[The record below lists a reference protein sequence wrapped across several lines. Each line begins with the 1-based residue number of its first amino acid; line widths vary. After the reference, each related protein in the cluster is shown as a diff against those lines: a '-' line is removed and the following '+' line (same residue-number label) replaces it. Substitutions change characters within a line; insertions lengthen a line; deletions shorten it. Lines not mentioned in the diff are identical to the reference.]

1 MVYRFSALAVVL
13 AIAAGSLADDKTKNE
28 VVKGTV
34 VSFDMA
40 TKTIKLKTADAEK
53 SYVAEDNLLIVFP
66 GGQRLEASLKQ
77 GGAAKTPA
85 KPGQPM
91 QGNPQALQI
100 ALRPG
105 NEVQLILSDKDQTV
119 KEVHMIAKPISGNQQ
134 LQRKKQQ
141 AY

>member
-1 MVYRFSALAVVL
+1 MVYRFSAFAIVL
-13 AIAAGSLADDKTKNE
+13 AIAASSLADEKTKNE
-28 VVKGTV
+28 VAKGTI

-77 GGAAKTPA
+77 GGTAKTPA
-85 KPGQPM
+85 QPM
-91 QGNPQALQI
+91 QGNQALQI

-119 KEVHMIAKPISGNQQ
+119 KEVHMIAKPISGKQQ

>member
-1 MVYRFSALAVVL
+1 MIYRFSALAVVL
-13 AIAAGSLADDKTKNE
+13 VIAAGSQADDKTKNGTAM
-28 VVKGTV
+28 VKGTI
-34 VSFDMA
+34 VSFDMV
-40 TKTIKLKTADAEK
+40 TKTIKVKTADGEK
-53 SYVAEDNLLIVFP
+53 SYVAEDNLLIVLP
-66 GGQRLEASLKQ
+66 GGQRFEASLKQ

-85 KPGQPM
+85 QPM
-91 QGNPQALQI
+91 QGNQALQI

-119 KEVHMIAKPISGNQQ
+119 KEVHMIAKPISGKQQ